1 MVAFIEIDGAQG
13 EGGGQVLRSS
23 LSLSMLTGKPV
34 RLRNIRAKRKKP
46 GLLRQHLT
54 AVRAATVIGAARAEG
69 DELRSSELSFEPGT
83 VLPGRHHFA
92 VGTAGSS
99 TLVLQTVLWPLLL
112 ADAPSEIT
120 VEGGTHNRMAPPFD
134 FLERTFRPAV
144 ARMGARFELRLVR
157 AGFYPAGGG
166 CLVAEIPGSAE
177 LGPLELCEREAQLD
191 QRARAVA
198 ANLPRSVMRRE
209 LAAVRDRLGWSHG
222 CLLEEPVASPGP
234 GNVLFLEVDHGTHT
248 TVVSSFGERGLR
260 AERVAS
266 KAVDELEAFLA
277 HDAPVDAH
285 LADQLL
291 IPMALAGSGNF
302 RTCEPTLHAR
312 TNAEI
317 IEKFLPVKFVFE
329 AESSG
334 STWRVRVGS

>member
-1 MVAFIEIDGAQG
+1 MSAFIEIDGAEG

-34 RLRNIRAKRKKP
+34 RLRNIRAKRKKS

-54 AVRAATVIGAARAEG
+54 AVRAATVIGAARVEG
-69 DELRSSELSFEPGT
+69 DELRSSELMFEPGT
-83 VLPGRHHFA
+83 IVPGKHKFA

-112 ADAPSEIT
+112 ADLPSEIT

-134 FLERTFRPAV
+134 FLDRTFRPA
-144 ARMGARFELRLVR
+144 AGRMGAQFDLRLER

-166 CLVAEIPGSAE
+166 KIVATIPGKAE
-177 LGPLELCEREAQLD
+177 LGQLEFSERKPQRD
-191 QRARAVA
+191 QRARAIA
-198 ANLPRSVMRRE
+198 SNLPRSVMRRE

-222 CLLEEPVASPGP
+222 CLLEEPVPSNGP
-234 GNVLFLEVDHGTHT
+234 GNVLLLEVDHADHT

-260 AERVAS
+260 AERVATS
-266 KAVDELEAFLA
+266 AVDELEAFLA

-291 IPMALAGSGNF
+291 IPMALAGGGSF
-302 RTCEPTLHAR
+302 RTCEPTLHTR

-317 IEKFLPVKFVFE
+317 IERFLSVKFTFE
-329 AESSG
+329 AEPDLP
-334 STWRVRVGS
+334 TWRVGVG